1 MVVTSKLFNVSTIV
15 RASILG
21 AIGLMDGD
29 RLKPNCSAAVLL
41 PLALFMMLS
50 CMRLSQQCSHP
61 PPNAVSLIRGSQHQE
76 THQVI
81 IDQLMLSWM
90 ALKK

>member
-41 PLALFMMLS
+41 PLVLFMMLS

-61 PPNAVSLIRGSQHQE
+61 TLTPCDQSAALSTRRLIKS
-76 THQVI
+76 
-81 IDQLMLSWM
+81 S
-90 ALKK
+90 